1 GFHSYRRGGIGIDKQ
16 NEAGDSGHRILA
28 GTFSKEFGTGFWRS
42 LLCLEVD
49 VYNPITIT
57 KTSRPLKVIHRTPVE
72 VSVYRYV
79 IAGRALQLCEECA
92 HKHDPVSVVHFAIFG
107 DHVFAGT
114 SVLGDVN

>member
-1 GFHSYRRGGIGIDKQ
+1 
-16 NEAGDSGHRILA
+16 

-114 SVLGDVN
+114 SVLGDVNLLCTPDRKSTRLNSSHVKISYA